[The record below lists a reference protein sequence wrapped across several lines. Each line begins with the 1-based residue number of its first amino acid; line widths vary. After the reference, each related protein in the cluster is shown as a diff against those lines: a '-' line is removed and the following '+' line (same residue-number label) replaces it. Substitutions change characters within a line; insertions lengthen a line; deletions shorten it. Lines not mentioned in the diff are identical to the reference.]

1 MHNTH
6 STVVLMIVIYYS
18 KQKQSKFSEGK
29 GCIEQCLCT
38 RYRVRLRGT
47 PSEQSHS
54 THCFVWLVLTMC
66 VKFCLIGKLIKD
78 SITEMLMS
86 APVFL
91 PGESQ
96 GWGDLVG
103 CRLWGLTESDM
114 TEVTLQQQPLTK
126 AISNFHKNFRCHVRK
141 VSSINHIV
149 HTV

>member
-1 MHNTH
+1 MHRAQSEAERH
-6 STVVLMIVIYYS
+6 AFRTVTQYTLLRVIS
-18 KQKQSKFSEGK
+18 FDNVCEV
-29 GCIEQCLCT
+29 CLT
-38 RYRVRLRGT
+38 
-47 PSEQSHS
+47 
-54 THCFVWLVLTMC
+54 
-66 VKFCLIGKLIKD
+66 GKLIKD
-78 SITEMLMS
+78 SITEMFMS

-96 GWGDLVG
+96 GWGGLVG

-114 TEVTLQQQPLTK
+114 IEVTLQQQPLTK